1 MRIGSVF
8 SVVTVLAALVGCTAG
23 PDFHRPEA
31 PGAKALTAVTPPAQ
45 VISSPGPGG
54 GEQRLVQGGKIPE
67 QWWRLFQCEALDRL
81 IRQALKESPTLEA
94 ASARVRQAQE
104 TYRSRGSAIRY
115 PKIDGNLS
123 VNRQQISG
131 AAIGER
137 KSFVL
142 TLFDGTLNASY
153 TLDLAGSGRREL
165 EGLAAQI
172 DYQRFQLEGAQLTL
186 AANIVAAALNEASL
200 RARIAETRTLIDLQK
215 RQLEL
220 VDEQLQ
226 VGATSLP
233 DLLAQKSQLAQL
245 VATLSPLEK
254 ELELSRHLLAVLAG
268 RFPGDADLPT
278 FSLDDLKLPGELP
291 VSLPSDLVRQ
301 RPDIRASE
309 ELLHAASADVGVA
322 TANLYPQITLSGN
335 VGSEAIKLGDF
346 FANGTGIWSIGAGL
360 VQPIFHGDELTAKRR
375 AAQSAYEAALAQ
387 YKETVLQGFQ
397 NVADALHAIDR
408 DAATLQ
414 ALTAAEAAARDSL
427 EASREQFQVGM
438 VSYLT
443 LLNAQRQYQ
452 DARLALA
459 PARAAR
465 LSDSA
470 QLLQALGGGWWNREK
485 ENGTDT
491 S

>member
-1 MRIGSVF
+1 
-8 SVVTVLAALVGCTAG
+8 
-23 PDFHRPEA
+23 
-31 PGAKALTAVTPPAQ
+31 
-45 VISSPGPGG
+45 VISSPVPGG
-54 GEQRLVQGGKIPE
+54 GEQRLVQGGEIPE

-81 IRQALKESPTLEA
+81 IRQALKESPTVEA

-104 TYRSRGSAIRY
+104 NYRSRSSAIRY
-115 PKIDGNLS
+115 PKVDANVS
-123 VNRQQISG
+123 VNRQQFSG
-131 AAIGER
+131 ATIGE
-137 KSFVL
+137 SSNFVL
-142 TLFDGTLNASY
+142 SLFTATLNASY

-172 DYQRFQLEGAQLTL
+172 DYQRFQLEGAHLTL
-186 AANIVAAALNEASL
+186 AANIVAAAVNEASL
-200 RARIAETRTLIDLQK
+200 RARIAETKTLIDLQK

-220 VDEQLQ
+220 VDEQLR
-226 VGATSLP
+226 VGAASLP

-245 VATLSPLEK
+245 VSTLPPLEK
-254 ELELSRHLLAVLAG
+254 ELDLSRHLLAVLAG
-268 RFPGDADLPT
+268 RFPGDTELPT
-278 FSLDDLKLPGELP
+278 FTLEELKLPGELP

-309 ELLHAASADVGVA
+309 ELLHVASADVGVA
-322 TANLYPQITLSGN
+322 SANLYPQITLSGSM
-335 VGSEAIKLGDF
+335 GTEAIKLGDM

-360 VQPIFHGDELTAKRR
+360 LQPVFHGAELTSKRR
-375 AAQSAYEAALAQ
+375 AATAAYEAALAQ
-387 YKETVLQGFQ
+387 YKEAVLQGFQ
-397 NVADALHAIDR
+397 NVADALHAIHR

-414 ALTAAEAAARDSL
+414 ALSAAESAARDSF
-427 EASREQFQVGM
+427 EASREQFQVGL

-485 ENGTDT
+485 ENGADT
-491 S
+491 STPSSPRPPPSPKGYGGQASP